1 MRSRTTVRAGSIAA
15 ALTLALAACA
25 NDDPAVDALSMEDD
39 AMDMEGTDG
48 DADDSQAADAD
59 VEFVQGMIPH
69 HVGAVDMAEM
79 VPDRTDRQELI
90 DLAEQIIADQEGE
103 IDQMR
108 GMLERM
114 GAEEMP
120 MDGMDGMGEMDHDE
134 MGMMSDEEMDE
145 LRSLEGDEF
154 DRRFMEM
161 MIVHHQGAITM
172 AEQVLTEGT
181 DPEVAALAED
191 VIAAQ
196 EAEIDQMNAWLDE
209 WDLA

>member
-1 MRSRTTVRAGSIAA
+1 MRLRTTVRTASIVA
-15 ALTLALAACA
+15 ALGLTLAACA
-25 NDDPAVDALSMEDD
+25 NDDPTVEDPVMEDD
-39 AMDMEGTDG
+39 AMEGMEGETDDG
-48 DADDSQAADAD
+48 QAAD

-69 HVGAVDMAEM
+69 HVDAVDMAEL
-79 VPDRTDRQELI
+79 VPDRTDRQELV
-90 DLAEQIIADQEGE
+90 DLAAQIIADQEGE
-103 IDQMR
+103 IEQMR

-120 MDGMDGMGEMDHDE
+120 MDGMDGMDHGE

-145 LRSLEGDEF
+145 LRSLEGAEF
-154 DRRFMEM
+154 DRRFMQS
-161 MIVHHQGAITM
+161 IIDHHEGAIAM
-172 AEQVLTEGT
+172 AEQVLADGT

-196 EAEIDQMNAWLDE
+196 EAEITQMNEWLEE